1 MNKYTGL
8 SILCF
13 IAGVFLLILGGSQ
26 GQGKVYW
33 IIFFPVFEGTGIF
46 SIVGILL
53 VMLGIFFF
61 MFSLAAGSFELV
73 GFGGLG
79 GLGGLEGFEDF
90 DPDHNH
96 DHDRPL
102 RKHRTPASA
111 QHRPVQKPKT
121 SIKSG
126 GVIFIGPIPIIWG
139 SDKKTG
145 YIMAI
150 VALVLAI
157 TFVLVFIAWIL

>member
-1 MNKYTGL
+1 MNKYTVL

-33 IIFFPVFEGTGIF
+33 IVFFPVFEGTGIF

-53 VMLGIFFF
+53 IILGIFLF

-79 GLGGLEGFEDF
+79 GFKDF
-90 DPDHNH
+90 DPDHDY
-96 DHDRPL
+96 DHDRPP
-102 RKHRTPASA
+102 RKGGAPVSTRK
-111 QHRPVQKPKT
+111 RPVQRPKAA
-121 SIKSG
+121 IKSG

-145 YIMAI
+145 QIMAI

-157 TFVLVFIAWIL
+157 TFVIVVIAWML